1 MKKFTFIAML
11 MLFICGMAKADDKY
25 FFKVPT
31 DKFSSGWVVQDAG
44 NFEQTPGKEYLEVYN
59 KKNGGQ
65 TQADPMKHL
74 QCNCILQAFPHS
86 RM

>member
-31 DKFSSGWVVQDAG
+31 DKFSSGWVVQDLG

-59 KKNGGQ
+59 KKNGG
-65 TQADPMKHL
+65 
-74 QCNCILQAFPHS
+74 
-86 RM
+86 RMLNYFWN